1 MENQPDTNTRVQ
13 ISKDVFD
20 GLEVIKQS
28 GTMNMLDRPV
38 VLELAREWGL
48 TDLAEWIERVD
59 TGTYGQLILQG
70 ADIIETDWTTQ
81 SVENDLIPQ
90 DDEVENDLIT
100 QDEEGAITKL
110 SQGIEEE
117 GANLR
122 KVVATLGKQAS
133 LMIADT
139 YDTELMGVL
148 IGSPRLHEIN
158 SERTQ
163 LIRNLAEAASL
174 SLQLEEIMT
183 EVERGIGALQY
194 LIDPENN

>member
-1 MENQPDTNTRVQ
+1 MEKQPDTNTRVQ
-13 ISKDVFD
+13 ITKSLFE

-28 GTMNMLDRPV
+28 GATNMLDRPV

-70 ADIIETDWTTQ
+70 ADIVETDLTTQ
-81 SVENDLIPQ
+81 VVESEP
-90 DDEVENDLIT
+90 IT
-100 QDEEGAITKL
+100 QDDANLNRL
-110 SQGIEEE
+110 SQEIDEER
-117 GANLR
+117 ANLR
-122 KVVATLGKQAS
+122 RVIATLGKQAS
-133 LMIADT
+133 LTIADT

-158 SERTQ
+158 AERTE

-174 SLQLEEIMT
+174 SLQLDEILT
-183 EVERGIGALQY
+183 AVERGIGALQY

>member
-1 MENQPDTNTRVQ
+1 MEHQPDTNTRVQ
-13 ISKDVFD
+13 ITKSVFD

-28 GTMNMLDRPV
+28 GATNMLDRPV

-48 TDLAEWIERVD
+48 TETAEWIERVD

-70 ADIIETDWTTQ
+70 ADI
-81 SVENDLIPQ
+81 VENDPTSQGVDTDSNPQ
-90 DDEVENDLIT
+90 ENDDGTSNRLGQEI
-100 QDEEGAITKL
+100 DEER
-110 SQGIEEE
+110 
-117 GANLR
+117 ANLR
-122 KVVATLGKQAS
+122 KVIATLGKQAS
-133 LMIADT
+133 LTIADT

-174 SLQLEEIMT
+174 SLQLDEMLT